1 MVPSI
6 SARKAWTLPASS
18 SAFRSW
24 KEMDARKLKARSKP
38 MVRILDRGDWS
49 TGKGRD
55 REAGRER
62 VTS

>member
-18 SAFRSW
+18 SAFSSW

-38 MVRILDRGDWS
+38 MVRILDRGD
-49 TGKGRD
+49 
-55 REAGRER
+55 
-62 VTS
+62 